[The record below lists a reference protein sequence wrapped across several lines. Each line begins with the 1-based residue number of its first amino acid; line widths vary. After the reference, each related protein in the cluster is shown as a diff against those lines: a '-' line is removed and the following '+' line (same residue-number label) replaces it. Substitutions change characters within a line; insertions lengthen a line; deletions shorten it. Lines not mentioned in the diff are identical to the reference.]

1 MEKKQINQTINS
13 IKKNSFRIQ
22 KKNLDSKR
30 REYQLKKELNRL
42 LITRILPGSNN
53 QYTVGRKID
62 TYERNMET
70 KSDGWTNKNE
80 EYERDGF
87 VVSDNEDD

>member
-1 MEKKQINQTINS
+1 MEKKQNNQTINS
-13 IKKNSFRIQ
+13 IKKISIRIQ
-22 KKNLDSKR
+22 KSQYSNKKR
-30 REYQLKKELNRL
+30 KQKFI
-42 LITRILPGSNN
+42 ITRILPGSNN

-70 KSDGWTNKNE
+70 KSDGWSNRNE

-87 VVSDNEDD
+87 VVSDNEED